1 MIVPRLPWT
10 AAALAALLGF
20 GCTSAESE
28 QAAAPAPAA
37 AAEDF
42 FVHVNHEWLADNPVP
57 PEFSSYGVFHEINER
72 NLEVLR
78 EVLEDAANRR
88 SHPDLDPDLQK
99 VGILWA
105 SGMDEETIESL
116 GVEPLR
122 PELEMI
128 AAIKTR
134 TALIDAIAR
143 LHAAGVGVAFGAGPE
158 ASLVTPE
165 QTVLFLIQ
173 GGLGLPEPSYYSSEE
188 AEKVEIREAYVAHV
202 SNMFRLL
209 GQDKAGAERDAAR
222 VLALET
228 RLAATSLTPNEM
240 RDISNLA
247 NQITLAE
254 AEAAVPNL
262 NLRRWMAGI
271 GLTPP
276 EVVNLATARY
286 FTGLDAILTDS
297 SPDLWRAYL
306 RFHLVSAFAQALPE
320 EFVEEDFDFYRA
332 TLRGEEEMKP
342 RWKRVLAVTE
352 GAVGEAVG
360 KAFVARAFTPVA
372 KQMAEEM
379 VANLLAAYRE
389 NLESLEWMGPETKA
403 EALKKLEAFGV
414 KIGYPD
420 AWQDYSALEFVEG
433 QYLRN
438 VIAAANFANQD
449 GMAKVGKPI
458 DPQEWGMTPQT
469 VNAYY
474 HPMRNEIVFPA
485 AILQPPFFG
494 ETQDV
499 AANYGAMGAIIG
511 HEITHGFDD
520 QGSQFD
526 ADGVYRMWWT
536 EEDRAEFMRRAEMLV
551 QQANE
556 HEVLPG
562 LNLNGQLTLGENI
575 ADLGGLKMAFRALQ
589 ISQETAPLE
598 WLDGLSPE
606 QRFFKSWATAWRENN
621 RPEAL
626 KIQVA
631 TDPHATNEFRCNGP
645 LSNLPEFAAAWYVE
659 SGAPMARPE
668 EARVVIW

>member
-1 MIVPRLPWT
+1 MIFPRLPVA

-20 GCTSAESE
+20 GCSSADTD
-28 QAAAPAPAA
+28 ATATAAPA

-42 FVHVNHEWLADNPVP
+42 YVHVNHEWLSENPVP

-72 NLEVLR
+72 NLEVLH
-78 EVLEDAANRR
+78 EVLEDAASRR
-88 SHPDLDPDLQK
+88 SHPDLDRDLQL
-99 VGILWA
+99 VGTFWA
-105 SGMDEETIESL
+105 SGMDEETIEEL
-116 GVEPLR
+116 GIEPLR

-134 TALIDAIAR
+134 TALIDAIAK

-158 ASLVTPE
+158 ASFVNPE

-173 GGLGLPEPSYYSSEE
+173 GGLGLPEPSYYLSDEE
-188 AEKVEIREAYVAHV
+188 EKVEMREAYVAHV
-202 SNMFRLL
+202 TKMFRLL
-209 GQDKAGAERDAAR
+209 GQDGSGASRDAQR

-228 RLAATSLTPNEM
+228 RMAATSLMPNEM
-240 RDISNLA
+240 RDMNNLA
-247 NQITLAE
+247 NEISMTAAE
-254 AEAAVPNL
+254 EAVPNL
-262 NLRRWMAGI
+262 LLRRWMEGL

-276 EVVNLATARY
+276 EVVNLATVRY
-286 FTGLDAILTDS
+286 FEGLNAIMADS
-297 SPDLWRAYL
+297 SPDSWRAYL
-306 RFHLVSAFAQALPE
+306 RFHLVSTFAPMLPE
-320 EFVEEDFDFYRA
+320 DFVEEDFDFYHA

-342 RWKRVLAVTE
+342 RWKRVLAATE
-352 GAVGEAVG
+352 GAAGEAVG
-360 KAFVARAFTPVA
+360 KAFVARAFTPAA

-379 VANLLAAYRE
+379 VANLLTAYRE
-389 NLESLEWMGPETKA
+389 NLESLEWMGPDTKA

-420 AWQDYSALEFVEG
+420 EWQDFSALQFTEG
-433 QYLRN
+433 EYLRN
-438 VIAAANFANQD
+438 VIAATHFATQD
-449 GMAKVGKPI
+449 GLEKVGKPI
-458 DPQEWGMTPQT
+458 DPKEWGMTPQT

-526 ADGVYRMWWT
+526 ADGVFRVWWT
-536 EEDRAEFMRRAEMLV
+536 EEDRAEFTRRADMLV

-562 LNLNGQLTLGENI
+562 LTLNGELTLGENI
-575 ADLGGLKMAFRALQ
+575 ADLGGLKMAYRALQ
-589 ISQETAPLE
+589 LSQQTAPLE

-606 QRFFKSWATAWRENN
+606 QRFFKSWATAWRENS
-621 RPEAL
+621 RPESL

-659 SGAPMARPE
+659 SGTPMARPE